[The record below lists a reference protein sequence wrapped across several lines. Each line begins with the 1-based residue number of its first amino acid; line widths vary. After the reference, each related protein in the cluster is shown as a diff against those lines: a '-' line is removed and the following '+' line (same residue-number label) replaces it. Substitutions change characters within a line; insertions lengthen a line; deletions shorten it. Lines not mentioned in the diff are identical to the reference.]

1 MFEYLKRHSSKAG
14 QPPGTVEYVG
24 EKAEEQ
30 VGITVFA
37 YSEHE
42 FSVATPARLEGCGRL
57 RAPGTVFWVNMD
69 GVHHTGFVEE
79 AGRVFGLHPL
89 VQEDIVHTEQRPKLE
104 DLGDY
109 LFLVVK
115 MLRWDE
121 AEGRVVHEQV
131 SFVLGEGFVL
141 SFQEEA
147 RGDVFEDIRARIQA
161 GKGRIRRQGADYLLY
176 SLLDAVV
183 DNYFVVLEKVGDAIE
198 DMEEALLESAGT
210 LQLEELHALR
220 REALFLRKY
229 IWPLREMVAR
239 LERQESELIHDG
251 VKLYLRD
258 LYDHVIQV
266 MDTIETF
273 REVLSGMADLHLT
286 KISLKLNE
294 IMKVLTVI
302 STFFIPLTFI
312 AGVYGMNFR
321 FMPELEWRWG
331 YFAVLGI
338 MGVVAAA
345 MWVFFKKR
353 NLL

>member
-14 QPPGTVEYVG
+14 KPPGTVEYVG

-30 VGITVFA
+30 VKITVFA
-37 YSEHE
+37 YSEHD
-42 FSVATPARLEGCGRL
+42 VTVTTPARLEDCGRL
-57 RAPGTVFWVNMD
+57 RAPGTVFWVNLD
-69 GVHHTGFVEE
+69 GVHRTGFVED

-89 VQEDIVHTEQRPKLE
+89 VLEDIVHTEQRPKME
-104 DLGDY
+104 DQGEY

-121 AEGRVVHEQV
+121 AEGRVVDEQV
-131 SFVLGEGFVL
+131 SLVLGDGFVL
-141 SFQEEA
+141 SFQEEEH
-147 RGDVFEDIRARIQA
+147 GDVFEDIRARIRA
-161 GKGRIRRQGADYLLY
+161 GKGRIRKCGPDYLLY

-198 DMEEALLESAGT
+198 DMEEALLESAGNT
-210 LQLEELHALR
+210 QLEELHVLR

-229 IWPLREMVAR
+229 VWPLREIVAR
-239 LERQESELIHDG
+239 LERQESELIRDG
-251 VKLYLRD
+251 AKIYLRD

-273 REVLSGMADLHLT
+273 REVLSGMADLHLS

-321 FMPELEWRWG
+321 YMPELEWRWG
-331 YFAVLGI
+331 YFAVLGT
-338 MGVVAAA
+338 MGIVAAG
-345 MWVFFKKR
+345 MWAFFKKR